1 MNKLKIALTALI
13 IVMTGIVSAQNLNTE
28 NGGFENRRI
37 INGKKFHVL
46 YAETVINK
54 TIDEVWNEVAGNY
67 IKVGEIAGQIN
78 ESHCESGNIT
88 EGVGASRFCSL
99 DFQGKTVEIKERIIE
114 YRECGNHREFTYD
127 VYETK
132 NFPAKVYNTWIVR
145 IGEDGKTYL
154 GNVFIF
160 RANFAIITGMMEN
173 KLKKTG
179 LRGGV
184 LAYKHYLETG
194 EKNVPVEKLFSKYG
208 KY

>member
-1 MNKLKIALTALI
+1 MNKLNIILTALLL
-13 IVMTGIVSAQNLNTE
+13 VMTGTVSAQNLNTE

-37 INGKKFHVL
+37 INGKKFRVL
-46 YAETVINK
+46 YAETVVNK
-54 TIDEVWNEVAGNY
+54 SVDEVWKEVAGNY
-67 IKVGEIAGQIN
+67 IKVGEVAGQIN
-78 ESHCESGNIT
+78 ESHCESGSIT
-88 EGVGASRFCSL
+88 EGVGASRYCSL

-114 YRECGNHREFTYD
+114 FRECGNHREFTYD

-145 IGEDGKTYL
+145 KGEDGKTYL

-160 RANFAIITGMMEN
+160 RANFAPLTGMMER
-173 KLKKTG
+173 KLKKAG

-194 EKNVPVEKLFSKYG
+194 EKNVKVEKLNELYG
-208 KY
+208 K

>member
-1 MNKLKIALTALI
+1 MKNLKITLI
-13 IVMTGIVSAQNLNTE
+13 LLMVGMTGIIAAQNLNTE

-37 INGKKFHVL
+37 INSKKFHVL

-54 TIDEVWNEVAGNY
+54 SIEEVWNEVAGNY
-67 IKVGEIAGQIN
+67 IKVGEIAGQIS
-78 ESHCESGNIT
+78 ESHCESGDIT

-114 YRECGNHREFTYD
+114 FRECGNHREFTYD

-132 NFPAKVYNTWIVR
+132 GFPAKVYNTWIVR
-145 IGEDGKTYL
+145 KGEDGKTYL

-160 RANFAIITGMMEN
+160 RAKPAMMTGMMEN
-173 KLKKTG
+173 KLKKAG

-194 EKNVPVEKLFSKYG
+194 EKNVKTEKLYELYEK
-208 KY
+208 